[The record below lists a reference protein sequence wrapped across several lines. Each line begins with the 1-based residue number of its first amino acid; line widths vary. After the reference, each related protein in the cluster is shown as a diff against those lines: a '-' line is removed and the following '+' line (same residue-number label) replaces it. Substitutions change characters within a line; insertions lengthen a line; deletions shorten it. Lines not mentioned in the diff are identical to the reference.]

1 MLLSQKI
8 ICVYRR
14 SSAVKNV
21 STLISPQKVD
31 ALRAVP
37 AFAAWIESSGDACLE
52 FLARGEEI
60 DLDAGEW
67 ICHAGD
73 QAAMFLLLSGEL
85 RVLKVVGDS
94 EMLLATHKPGAFFGE
109 MPIMLGSPFFAGGQ
123 AVGEVHAWK
132 LDEKA
137 FWELFGACPAI
148 ARDITKTMALR
159 MQAIE
164 SIAQTREKLVSLG
177 TLAAG
182 LAHELNNPAAAAKR
196 AAAQLRETM
205 REVEN
210 RAIEMHGLGFQS
222 DQCHVLREMREGAY
236 KRAKTQKPAEMSA
249 MARADVEDELAD
261 WLEARGIEN
270 GFALAPTFVSADLKI
285 EWLEQLSAQIDCRAL
300 ASVVSWLEAS
310 LRADG
315 LAAEIERS
323 SDSIS
328 ALVGSVKSYSHLDE
342 APQQQVDLH
351 EGLETTLLMLKYKL
365 RGIEITRDF
374 SCDLPEVW
382 AHGNEL
388 NQVWTNLLDNAADA
402 LKDGD
407 EAKKGAHIGLKIYR
421 DGHCAV
427 IEISDNG
434 GGIPEEVKTRIFE
447 PFFTTK
453 AVGSGTGLGLDIVHR
468 IVVSRH
474 GGDIS
479 VHCDEN
485 GTTFSVRLPFE
496 AS

>member
-1 MLLSQKI
+1 MI
-8 ICVYRR
+8 
-14 SSAVKNV
+14 
-21 STLISPQKVD
+21 TTQKVD

-37 AFAAWIESSGDACLE
+37 VFEAWIQNSGPACLE
-52 FLARGEEI
+52 HLTRGEEI
-60 DLDAGEW
+60 RLDAGEW

-73 QAAMFLLLSGEL
+73 EAVLYLLLSGEL

-109 MPIMLGSPFFAGGQ
+109 IPIMLGTTFFAGGL
-123 AVGEVHAWK
+123 AAGDVHAFR
-132 LDEKA
+132 LDEEV
-137 FWELFGACPAI
+137 FWDLFSACPNI
-148 ARDITKTMALR
+148 ARDITKTMAVR
-159 MQAIE
+159 MQNME

-196 AAAQLRETM
+196 AASLLRETM

-210 RAIEMHGLGFQS
+210 HAIEMHGLGFES
-222 DQCHVLREMREGAY
+222 GQCHLLKEMREGAY
-236 KRAKTQKPAEMSA
+236 ERAKTRAPEKTSA
-249 MARADVEDELAD
+249 MGRADLEDELAD

-270 GFALAPTFVSADLKI
+270 GFALAPTFVSSDLKI
-285 EWLEQLSAQIDCRAL
+285 EWLEQLSAQIDCKAL
-300 ASVVSWLEAS
+300 ASVVQWLEAS

-328 ALVGSVKSYSHLDE
+328 ALVGSVKSYSYLDE

-374 SCDLPEVW
+374 ECDLPQIR

-402 LKDGD
+402 LQDGD
-407 EAKKGAHIGLKIYR
+407 NAGKGARIGLKTYR

-427 IEISDNG
+427 VEISDNG
-434 GGIPEEVKTRIFE
+434 SGIPEEVKARIFE

-453 AVGSGTGLGLDIVHR
+453 EVGSGTGLGLDIVHR
-468 IVVSRH
+468 IVVGRH
-474 GGDIS
+474 GGDIAVES
-479 VHCDEN
+479 GEN
-485 GTTFSVRLPFE
+485 GTTISIRLPFE
-496 AS
+496 ALEKGE